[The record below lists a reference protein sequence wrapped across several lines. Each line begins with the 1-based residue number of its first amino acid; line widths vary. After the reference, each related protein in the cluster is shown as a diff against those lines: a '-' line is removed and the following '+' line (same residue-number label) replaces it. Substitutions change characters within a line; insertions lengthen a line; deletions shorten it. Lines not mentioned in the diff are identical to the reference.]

1 MNGEIIQIRYIIK
14 KECKIEDNTE
24 PSKYSIY
31 NMIIQKISNRLIYE
45 SEENRINFRK
55 IESLRILDIK
65 SEKVVIVDKNFLKIF
80 LSDEI
85 ISLYTPIR
93 FYAYNKIITFFLEN
107 EKIFFNTD
115 DNIISKDEYQNQNIK
130 I

>member
-80 LSDEI
+80 LSD
-85 ISLYTPIR
+85 
-93 FYAYNKIITFFLEN
+93 
-107 EKIFFNTD
+107 
-115 DNIISKDEYQNQNIK
+115 
-130 I
+130 